1 MIKLSMG
8 QKGLCPISGKSL
20 VIFSLNIDLNWSLST
35 FAFSFESEIN
45 LPSTSS
51 GPTPEESFF
60 DINQYIFK

>member
-20 VIFSLNIDLNWSLST
+20 VFFSLNTDLNWSFRT

-45 LPSTSS
+45 LPSILS
-51 GPTPEESFF
+51 GQLDILYNFHNFF
-60 DINQYIFK
+60 